1 GLRLY
6 VEAAGHDR
14 VGIGNQAPNPTA
26 TAPRLSAGSV
36 ALLAALAILAFA
48 GNSILARAA
57 LAGGGIDAAAFSLV
71 RLAAGALVL
80 APLLIRSEGR
90 WSLSGGASLFV
101 YVAMFSW
108 AFVELPTAT
117 GTLIL
122 FAVVQATV
130 LLGGVARGERI
141 RSFGWTGLVVSL
153 TGLAV
158 LLVPQVEGGRLLP
171 SLFMA
176 VSGIAWGAYTM
187 IGRGAAAPGVH
198 TARSFAI
205 GALLALP
212 LLALSAEM
220 PRADG
225 FALAALSGAV
235 TSGLGYVVWNRV
247 SPALG
252 LATLATVQLATP
264 LVAALGGVALLGET
278 VTRELVIS
286 GALIV
291 AGIAMT
297 LRR

>member
-1 GLRLY
+1 MGIGPATSSSSPSTP
-6 VEAAGHDR
+6 EAA
-14 VGIGNQAPNPTA
+14 
-26 TAPRLSAGSV
+26 PRFGAGQV

-48 GNSILARAA
+48 GNSIIARAA
-57 LAGGGIDAAAFSLV
+57 LVDGAIDAASFSLV
-71 RLAAGALVL
+71 RLVAGALVL
-80 APLLIRSEGR
+80 VPLLVRGEGR

-108 AFVELPTAT
+108 AYVELPTAT
-117 GTLIL
+117 GALIL
-122 FAVVQATV
+122 FAVVQATI
-130 LLGGVARGERI
+130 LLTGIARGERV
-141 RSFGWTGLVVSL
+141 RLLGWIGLVVSL

-158 LLVPQVEGGRLLP
+158 LLVPQVESGRLGP
-171 SLFMA
+171 ALFMA
-176 VSGIAWGAYTM
+176 ASGIAWGAYTM
-187 IGRGAAAPGVH
+187 IGRSAAAPGAH

-212 LLALSAEM
+212 LLALSDGM
-220 PRADG
+220 PG
-225 FALAALSGAV
+225 VHGLMLAGLSGAV

-264 LVAALGGVALLGET
+264 LVAALGGVALLDEA
-278 VTRELVIS
+278 VTRELVVS

>member
-1 GLRLY
+1 M
-6 VEAAGHDR
+6 
-14 VGIGNQAPNPTA
+14 
-26 TAPRLSAGSV
+26 
-36 ALLAALAILAFA
+36 LAALAILAFA
-48 GNSILARAA
+48 GNSIIARAA
-57 LAGGGIDAAAFSLV
+57 LVDGAIDAASFSLV
-71 RLAAGALVL
+71 RLATGALVL
-80 APLLIRSEGR
+80 VPLLVRGEGR

-108 AFVELPTAT
+108 AYVELPTAT
-117 GTLIL
+117 GALIL
-122 FAVVQATV
+122 FAVVQATI
-130 LLGGVARGERI
+130 LLTGIARGERV
-141 RSFGWTGLVVSL
+141 RLLGWIGLVVSL

-158 LLVPQVEGGRLLP
+158 LLVPQVETGRLVP
-171 SLFMA
+171 ALFMA
-176 VSGIAWGAYTM
+176 ASGIAWGAYTM

-212 LLALSAEM
+212 LLALSDGM
-220 PRADG
+220 PG
-225 FALAALSGAV
+225 VHGLMLAGLSGAV

-264 LVAALGGVALLGET
+264 LVAALGGVALLGEA
-278 VTRELVIS
+278 VTRELVVS